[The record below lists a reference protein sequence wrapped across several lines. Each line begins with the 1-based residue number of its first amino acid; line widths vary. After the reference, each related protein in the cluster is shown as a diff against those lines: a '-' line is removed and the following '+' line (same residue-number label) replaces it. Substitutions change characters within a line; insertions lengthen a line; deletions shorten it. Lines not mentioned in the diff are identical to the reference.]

1 MKRHLRCLFWKEFGP
16 REAYTDH
23 VSYNGVCK
31 EMHPFQIIAL
41 TKAGVA
47 NANRVVGASCRL
59 PRYHQH

>member
-1 MKRHLRCLFWKEFGP
+1 M
-16 REAYTDH
+16 
-23 VSYNGVCK
+23 